1 MGDIIE
7 MTGGGTNMA
16 YHGLSQHVNFDAIPD
31 PGDRFVLEELI
42 GEGTYG
48 EVYSAHCNETGNKVA
63 IKILENVADN
73 IEEIEEEYLVLR
85 DLCLHPNI
93 PHFHGLFL
101 KRAKPA
107 QEEDQ
112 LWFVMELCTGG
123 SVTDLVQGLK
133 RKGRRLTDEQIAY
146 ILKETV
152 EALIYLHSNH
162 CMHRDVKGHNILL
175 TEEAHVKLVDFG
187 VASHLAATL
196 ARKNTSVGTPYWMA
210 PEVIACEQ
218 QLDSS
223 YDSRCDVWSVGI
235 TAIELAEG
243 DPPLS
248 ELHPMRALFQIPRNP
263 PPSLKTP
270 DMHSP
275 ELLDFITECLVKD
288 LEHRPFASELKEHP
302 LLVNIESNME
312 KTRIELREEIR
323 RQRAFGRVHRQ
334 PEVTTKHGKL
344 KTDRKTRPEKMYMD
358 DLAALD
364 MLSEDGI
371 VEQLQH
377 RYEQGQIYTY
387 IGDILVAVNPFT
399 NLGLYT
405 GIEQKRYKGQARS
418 DNPPHIFAVADAAYQ
433 ALLHQRQNQAIVIS
447 GESGAGKTES
457 ANLLLKQ
464 LVYLSKAPN
473 RNLEERILQI
483 NPIMEA
489 FGNATTGINA
499 NSSRFGKYLDLTMTK
514 GGKVTGARISVYL
527 LEQSRVV
534 AQAEGERNFHIFYY
548 MYDGL
553 EADNRL
559 SEFYLDENL
568 RKQHRYLMDHS
579 QTSQAH
585 IDKFKQLKNGFKLL
599 GFQDSEVDTV
609 YRILA
614 AVLHLGDI
622 EFGEVASEDNTDN
635 KSRVIDTAPLHR
647 VSQLLG
653 IEENDLLEALTSN
666 SVMTRGETITRN
678 NTVAEACAA
687 RDAMAKGL
695 YGRLF
700 DWMVNQINCLLCFNR
715 SPNYEPLAIGLLDIF
730 GFENFPRNSFEQLCI
745 NIANEQ
751 IQYYF
756 NQHIFTWEQQEYM
769 AEGIPVDLVEFSDN
783 RPVLDMLLSKPMG
796 LLALL
801 DEESRFPRATNKSL
815 IEKFHSNIKSKF
827 YVRPKSDAV
836 CFAVHHFAGRVVYQ
850 AEGFL
855 EKNRNFLPPEVIQL
869 VRQSQY
875 DMVRFL
881 FQCPIT
887 KTGNLYSAVHETDSK
902 KLSQSHQNTKER
914 YSSRGLASQSRA
926 QQTVA
931 TYFRYSLMDLLQ
943 KMVSGLPQF
952 VRCIKP
958 NDSRSPRF
966 FDKEKVVKQLRYTG
980 VLETIR
986 IRQNGFSHRIPFN
999 EFLKRYCFLAFG
1011 YDERVMA
1018 NRDNCRLLLIR
1029 LKMDGWALGRTKVF
1043 LKYYHVEFLS
1053 KMYEEQ
1059 LKKIIMVQA
1068 CVRRWLARIR
1078 FKKQKWQFAVS
1089 VVTLQRHIRG
1099 WLSRKH
1105 LLEELKKK
1113 QEEEEEATV
1122 LQKAQ
1127 EEQEAKA
1134 KAEKLA
1140 EETGE
1145 EKEKEPLK
1153 ETDAAVII
1161 QSHFRGYTIRK
1172 RFGPELEERFKRILN
1187 GHNDKFEAHK
1197 ALLREGLKNADAAF
1211 IVQRWYKKEE
1221 KVKKRKPPP
1230 RDSVHPKLRQADLIQ
1245 FSQNVHMKNQE
1256 LHKYQRR
1263 NKPGVRL
1270 NDIDEP
1276 PPDYVRPEGFSMVQ
1290 PIMQY
1295 RSGTQVE
1302 GEETIKY
1309 YHDLKNEMSSGS
1321 DFEDDEVGWDLPL
1334 IQLEND
1340 LHPLSRSRMGQILE
1354 VNAER
1359 RERLEAQGDY
1369 AIASEQQLSDIWHKA
1384 LRNPGEVTQQEDNST
1399 KVSSRIN
1406 HVPNNKLRSS
1416 EGYPHRKQPG
1426 VNSSNI
1432 NNTNGLRSRYVDRH
1446 NGVNEHQQPINS
1458 HQRNVNG
1465 SSVNGNQNALNG
1477 HSSFTNGHTTFINGH
1492 TNNSHSP
1499 LNGHETPING
1509 HINSVNEHS
1518 SPISHVTK
1526 VNGHRNI
1533 VTGCQNGLYI
1543 NRMVANGLANQ
1554 SDLNKQSGFASGVK
1568 NNLNDR
1574 KGTKLAKENSDVEKN
1589 RQIRVDSKN
1598 GINRSVAGQ
1607 NAVGGRVGM
1616 RKELGKDTFG
1626 IPGDLRQLLR
1636 PTVVQKRQEII
1647 KVDYDPEDING
1658 PYNFRQLLRPAEYLP
1673 TESLRKR
1680 KGGLACN
1687 GVPVS
1692 KDKIPEKHVKR
1703 RAPLAPNQNKLVNV
1717 KK

>member
-1 MGDIIE
+1 
-7 MTGGGTNMA
+7 MTGDGTNMA
-16 YHGLSQHVNFDAIPD
+16 YHGLSQHVNFDIIPD
-31 PGDRFVLEELI
+31 PGGRFQLEELI

-48 EVYSAHCNETGNKVA
+48 EVYAACDKETNNKVA

-85 DLCLHPNI
+85 DLSLHPNI
-93 PHFHGLFL
+93 PLFHSLFL
-101 KRAKPA
+101 KRARPG

-133 RKGRRLTDEQIAY
+133 KRCSRLTDDQIAY

-152 EALIYLHSNH
+152 EALIFLHSNH

-175 TEEAHVKLVDFG
+175 TEEARVKLVDFG
-187 VASHLAATL
+187 VSSHLAATL

-270 DMHSP
+270 EIYSP
-275 ELLDFITECLVKD
+275 ELTDFIAECLVKD
-288 LEHRPFASELKEHP
+288 LEHRPFASELREHP
-302 LLVNIESNME
+302 LLTNVEPRVE
-312 KTRIELREEIR
+312 RIREQLREEIR
-323 RQRAFGRVHRQ
+323 RQRAEGRVHRQ

-344 KTDRKTRPEKMYMD
+344 KTDRKTRAEKMYMD

-364 MLSEDGI
+364 MLSEEAI

-377 RYEQGQIYTY
+377 RYEQTQIYTY

-514 GGKVTGARISVYL
+514 AGKVTGARISVYL

-534 AQAEGERNFHIFYY
+534 AQAEGERNFHIFHY

-553 EADNRL
+553 EADDRL
-559 SEFYLDENL
+559 SEFYLDSML
-568 RKQHRYLMDHS
+568 RRFHRYLSHHKHTS
-579 QTSQAH
+579 QTH
-585 IDKFKQLKNGFKLL
+585 IDKFQQLKVGFKVL

-609 YRILA
+609 YRVLA
-614 AVLHLGDI
+614 AILHLGDI
-622 EFGEVASEDNTDN
+622 EFAEVATEDNTDN
-635 KSRVIDTAPLHR
+635 KSRVINTAPLQT
-647 VSQLLG
+647 VSKLLG
-653 IEENDLLEALTSN
+653 VEQNDLLEALTSN

-678 NTVAEACAA
+678 NTVAEARTA

-801 DEESRFPRATNKSL
+801 DEESRFPRATNRSL
-815 IEKFHSNIKSKF
+815 IEKFHNNIKSKF

-836 CFAVHHFAGRVVYQ
+836 CFAIHHFAGRVVYQ

-887 KTGNLYSAVHETDSK
+887 KTGNLYSALQENDSRK
-902 KLSQSHQNTKER
+902 SHSNQNTKER

-943 KMVSGLPQF
+943 KMVSGSPQF

-958 NDSRSPRF
+958 NDSRSPRY
-966 FDKEKVVKQLRYTG
+966 FDKDKVIKQLRYTG

-1011 YDERVMA
+1011 YDERVVA
-1018 NRDNCRLLLIR
+1018 TRDNCRLLLVR
-1029 LKMDGWALGRTKVF
+1029 LKMDGWALGKTKVF

-1053 KMYEEQ
+1053 KLYEEQ
-1059 LKKIIMVQA
+1059 LRKIIMVQA
-1068 CVRRWLARIR
+1068 CVRRWLAKMR

-1105 LLEELKKK
+1105 TEEMLTRKRA
-1113 QEEEEEATV
+1113 ENSLNIARDEAK
-1122 LQKAQ
+1122 LKAQ
-1127 EEQEAKA
+1127 ESIDINKRVRPQKERRNL
-1134 KAEKLA
+1134 EKD
-1140 EETGE
+1140 
-1145 EKEKEPLK
+1145 
-1153 ETDAAVII
+1153 DAAVII

-1172 RFGPELEERFKRILN
+1172 RFGYELEERFKRILN
-1187 GHNDKFEAHK
+1187 NYDDIYDGHK
-1197 ALLREGLKNADAAF
+1197 ALLREGLKHDDAAL

-1221 KVKKRKPPP
+1221 KVVRRKPSAKDPI
-1230 RDSVHPKLRQADLIQ
+1230 HPKLRQADLIQ

-1256 LHKYQRR
+1256 VHKNLRR
-1263 NKPGVRL
+1263 NKPGIRL
-1270 NDIDEP
+1270 SNIEEP
-1276 PPDYVRPEGFSMVQ
+1276 PPDYVRPEGFNMVQ
-1290 PIMQY
+1290 SILQY
-1295 RSGTQVE
+1295 RSGIQPEDNTV
-1302 GEETIKY
+1302 KY
-1309 YHDLKNEMSSGS
+1309 YRDLKEEMSR
-1321 DFEDDEVGWDLPL
+1321 
-1334 IQLEND
+1334 N
-1340 LHPLSRSRMGQILE
+1340 RSGQILE

-1359 RERLEAQGDY
+1359 RDRVAQGDF
-1369 AIASEQQLSDIWHKA
+1369 AVAPEKHLSEIWHKA
-1384 LRNPGEVTQQEDNST
+1384 LRQPNEQLESESSKKNVST
-1399 KVSSRIN
+1399 RIN
-1406 HVPNNKLRSS
+1406 DLHTVQPQATKQREPDS
-1416 EGYPHRKQPG
+1416 PHIYDPA
-1426 VNSSNI
+1426 
-1432 NNTNGLRSRYVDRH
+1432 GLRSVIDDRYNAANERQSDRATSNGQNLVNGYH
-1446 NGVNEHQQPINS
+1446 NPINEH
-1458 HQRNVNG
+1458 HT
-1465 SSVNGNQNALNG
+1465 SVNGYGNRQTPHKANSGVAKSQVNISSLPSELTNGSVTTNGTEKTADRSSPRQNG
-1477 HSSFTNGHTTFINGH
+1477 HAVMNH
-1492 TNNSHSP
+1492 
-1499 LNGHETPING
+1499 
-1509 HINSVNEHS
+1509 
-1518 SPISHVTK
+1518 
-1526 VNGHRNI
+1526 
-1533 VTGCQNGLYI
+1533 
-1543 NRMVANGLANQ
+1543 Q
-1554 SDLNKQSGFASGVK
+1554 SN
-1568 NNLNDR
+1568 
-1574 KGTKLAKENSDVEKN
+1574 
-1589 RQIRVDSKN
+1589 VDHKN
-1598 GINRSVAGQ
+1598 GINRLSEASEKLTD
-1607 NAVGGRVGM
+1607 
-1616 RKELGKDTFG
+1616 RKQLQKEDTFN
-1626 IPGDLRQLLR
+1626 IAANLRQLLR
-1636 PTVVQKRQEII
+1636 PTVIEKRQEIT
-1647 KVDYDPEDING
+1647 KVEYDTEDING
-1658 PYNFRQLLRPAEYLP
+1658 PYNFRQLLRPTGYLP

-1680 KGGLACN
+1680 KGELVSN
-1687 GVPVS
+1687 RVPLP
-1692 KDKIPEKHVKR
+1692 KDKVPEKHVKR
-1703 RAPLAPNQNKLVNV
+1703 RAPLAPTQNKLVNG